1 MSEFMLIK
9 GPPGPVWPPEPST
22 ADPESILLRMLGCL
36 RDLDRV
42 DARLPGAYLEMA
54 IHHLREQFGLGGDSS
69 GTD

>member
-22 ADPESILLRMLGCL
+22 TDPESILLRMLGCL

-42 DARLPGAYLEMA
+42 DARLPGAYLD
-54 IHHLREQFGLGGDSS
+54 Q
-69 GTD
+69 